1 MNCSECTDCLP
12 ACVRAIRAPWD
23 GLAVANVLATALAS
37 ANFSSIRSNAT
48 ALCSPRLGRVGYE
61 AQLIFS
67 PPAFTKVT
75 ARQAED
81 AEIAERRT
89 KIGCN
94 VTLPPCSSCL
104 LGRSRP
110 AKAGPSWLNLI
121 AFIDQSQKNQ

>member
-1 MNCSECTDCLP
+1 M
-12 ACVRAIRAPWD
+12 
-23 GLAVANVLATALAS
+23 ANVLATALAS

-61 AQLIFS
+61 AQLIFHH
-67 PPAFTKVT
+67 PPSLKLRRG
-75 ARQAED
+75 RQRK
-81 AEIAERRT
+81 EIAERRT

-104 LGRSRP
+104 PGRSRP